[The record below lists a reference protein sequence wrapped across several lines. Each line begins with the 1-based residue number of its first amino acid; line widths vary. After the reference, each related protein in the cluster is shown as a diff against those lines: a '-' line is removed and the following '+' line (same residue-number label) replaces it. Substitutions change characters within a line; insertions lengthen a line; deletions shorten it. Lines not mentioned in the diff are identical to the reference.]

1 MKRIL
6 GIACIALSL
15 TGCVALVDPIGG
27 GAAVIGPPGVV
38 FAPPPVV
45 IGPRYGYGWGG
56 GWRNQGWH
64 RGGGW
69 QHR

>member
-1 MKRIL
+1 MVKRIL

-15 TGCVALVDPIGG
+15 TGCVALVDPFTG
-27 GAAVIGPPGVV
+27 GAAVIGPPVV
-38 FAPPPVV
+38 VGAPVV
-45 IGPRYGYGWGG
+45 VGPRYHYWGGG

-64 RGGGW
+64 GRGGGW

>member
-1 MKRIL
+1 MKRIIGL
-6 GIACIALSL
+6 ACIALSL

-38 FAPPPVV
+38 IGPPVV
-45 IGPRYGYGWGG
+45 VGPRYHRHWGG
-56 GWRNQGWH
+56 GWRRDGYH

-69 QHR
+69 RHR